1 MELSVQMRRPLR
13 QVLKGCDRDDGLLLF
28 AIPDYPEISRHRID
42 MQLTETAR
50 EQTSLSP
57 WQRIGLFGGVYC
69 NYLALE
75 ALLDDAKKRGVQS
88 LYCLGDLGAFGP
100 FPDRVCHILRDTGI
114 PIVQGNYDNSI
125 GKGLADC
132 QCGYTDPRD
141 NYFAK
146 LSYNYTF
153 RNTNSDNKAW
163 LQKLSSEI
171 RIRVGPYRMLLC
183 HGSPRKMN
191 EFLWESTTSDAFL
204 DWLLR
209 KYDIDIIVGTHTGLH
224 WQRETSPGKHFI
236 NCGAIGRPPN
246 DGQTT
251 VVYAI
256 VDVEIVQP
264 PNREFSAG
272 ASRNDAVRCGLK
284 VDFVRLNYDYERLA
298 FEMAAEGLPE
308 EFIET
313 IRTGWWTTCN
323 EILPAKERARGLY

>member
-1 MELSVQMRRPLR
+1 VHAVSSNSS
-13 QVLKGCDRDDGLLLF
+13 K
-28 AIPDYPEISRHRID
+28 PEPPNS
-42 MQLTETAR
+42 
-50 EQTSLSP
+50 
-57 WQRIGLFGGVYC
+57 WQRIALFGGVYC

-75 ALLDDAKKRGVQS
+75 ALLDDAAKRGVQG

-100 FPDRVCHILRDTGI
+100 FPDRVCENLRENRI

-125 GKGLADC
+125 GNGLADC

-146 LSYNYTF
+146 LSYDYTF
-153 RNTNSDNKAW
+153 RNTRNANKIW
-163 LQKLSSEI
+163 LQKLPSEI
-171 RIRVGPYRMLLC
+171 RTQIGPYQMLLC

-204 DWLLR
+204 HWLSQ
-209 KYDIDIIVGTHTGLH
+209 KYDADVIVGTHTGLNWH
-224 WQRETSPGKHFI
+224 RELSIGKHFI

-246 DGQTT
+246 DGQTS

-256 VDVEIVQP
+256 LETVQTP
-264 PNREFSAG
+264 GMELGPVVSSDRVVP
-272 ASRNDAVRCGLK
+272 SRLK
-284 VDFVRLNYDYERLA
+284 VDFVRLNYDYERFA
-298 FEMAAEGLPE
+298 FEMASEGLPE

-323 EILPAKERARGLY
+323 EILPAKERAGGRY

>member
-1 MELSVQMRRPLR
+1 VHAANSNSSKREPLN
-13 QVLKGCDRDDGLLLF
+13 
-28 AIPDYPEISRHRID
+28 S
-42 MQLTETAR
+42 
-50 EQTSLSP
+50 
-57 WQRIGLFGGVYC
+57 WQRVGLFGGVYS

-75 ALLDDAKKRGVQS
+75 ALLDDATKRGVQG

-100 FPDRVCHILRDTGI
+100 FPDRVCQILRKNGI

-125 GKGLADC
+125 GNGLADC

-146 LSYNYTF
+146 LSYDYTF
-153 RNTNSDNKAW
+153 RNTTNANKIW
-163 LQKLSSEI
+163 LQKLPPEI
-171 RIRVGPYRMLLC
+171 RTRIGPYQTLLC

-204 DWLLR
+204 HWLSR
-209 KYDIDIIVGTHTGLH
+209 KYDTDIIVGTHTGLH
-224 WQRETSPGKHFI
+224 WHRELSLGKHFI

-246 DGQTT
+246 DGQTS

-256 VDVEIVQP
+256 LEAVQTP
-264 PNREFSAG
+264 DTELGPVVSSDHVVP
-272 ASRNDAVRCGLK
+272 SRLK

-298 FEMAAEGLPE
+298 FEMASEGLPE

-323 EILPAKERARGLY
+323 EILPAKERARGRY

>member
-1 MELSVQMRRPLR
+1 VHAANSNSSKREPLN
-13 QVLKGCDRDDGLLLF
+13 
-28 AIPDYPEISRHRID
+28 S
-42 MQLTETAR
+42 
-50 EQTSLSP
+50 
-57 WQRIGLFGGVYC
+57 WQRVGLFGGVYN

-75 ALLDDAKKRGVQS
+75 ALLDDATKRGVQG

-100 FPDRVCHILRDTGI
+100 FPDRVCQILRKNGI

-125 GKGLADC
+125 GNGLADC

-146 LSYNYTF
+146 LSYDYTF
-153 RNTNSDNKAW
+153 RNTTNANKIW
-163 LQKLSSEI
+163 LQKLPPEI
-171 RIRVGPYRMLLC
+171 RTQIGPYQMLLC

-204 DWLLR
+204 YWLSR
-209 KYDIDIIVGTHTGLH
+209 KYDADIIVGTHTGLH
-224 WQRETSPGKHFI
+224 WHREISLGKHFI

-246 DGQTT
+246 DGQTS

-256 VDVEIVQP
+256 LEAIQTPDMELGPVVSSDHVVP
-264 PNREFSAG
+264 
-272 ASRNDAVRCGLK
+272 SRLK

-298 FEMAAEGLPE
+298 FEMASEGLPE

-323 EILPAKERARGLY
+323 EILPAKERARGRY